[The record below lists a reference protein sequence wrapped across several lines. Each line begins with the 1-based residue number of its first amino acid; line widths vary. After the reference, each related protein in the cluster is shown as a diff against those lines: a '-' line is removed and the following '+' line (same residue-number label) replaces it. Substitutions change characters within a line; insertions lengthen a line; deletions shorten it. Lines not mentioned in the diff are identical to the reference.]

1 MKFTQRLSLRVR
13 LTLIF
18 LILASVT
25 WLLSSFVA
33 WKQTTDNVDELFD
46 TQLMLFAK
54 RLSTLDLNEI
64 NAADRMAQTPNKL
77 KHGHVDDDALT
88 FAIFTHDGRMVL
100 NDGDNGEDIPYS
112 YQREGFADGQL
123 VGEDDPWRFV
133 WMTSPDGKYRIV
145 VGQEWEYRED
155 MALAIVAGQLIP
167 WLVAL
172 PIMLIIMM
180 VLLGRELAPLNKL
193 ALALRMRDPDSEK
206 PLNATGVPSEVRP
219 LVESL
224 NQLFAR
230 THAMM
235 VRERRFTSDAAHEL
249 RSPLTALKVQTEV
262 AQLSDDDPQA
272 RKKALLQLH
281 SGIDRATR
289 LVDQLLTLSRL
300 DSLDNLQDVAEIPLE
315 DLLQSSVMD
324 IYHTAQQA
332 KIDVRLTLNV
342 QGIKRTGQPLLL
354 SLLVRNLLD
363 NAVDATLTAPVP
375 APVELYI
382 SDRNQELLIEVAD
395 RGCGVDD
402 ALKPHIFRQGF
413 SSKPDSE
420 NDIVGTEHG
429 IGLFLVAGYINKAG
443 GSIEIA
449 DNTPQGTIFSVF
461 IPNGLKHDPST

>member
-193 ALALRMRDPDSEK
+193 
-206 PLNATGVPSEVRP
+206 
-219 LVESL
+219 
-224 NQLFAR
+224 FAR

-281 SGIDRATR
+281 YGIDRATR

-332 KIDVRLTLNV
+332 KIDVRLTLNAH
-342 QGIKRTGQPLLL
+342 GIKRTGQPLLL

-363 NAVDATLTAPVP
+363 NAVR
-375 APVELYI
+375 Y
-382 SDRNQELLIEVAD
+382 S
-395 RGCGVDD
+395 
-402 ALKPHIFRQGF
+402 
-413 SSKPDSE
+413 
-420 NDIVGTEHG
+420 
-429 IGLFLVAGYINKAG
+429 
-443 GSIEIA
+443 
-449 DNTPQGTIFSVF
+449 PQGSVVDVTLNADSF
-461 IPNGLKHDPST
+461 IVRDNGPGVTPEALARIGERFYRPPGQTATGSGLGLSIVQRIAKLHGMNVEFGNAEQGGFEAKVSW

>member
-1 MKFTQRLSLRVR
+1 
-13 LTLIF
+13 
-18 LILASVT
+18 
-25 WLLSSFVA
+25 
-33 WKQTTDNVDELFD
+33 
-46 TQLMLFAK
+46 
-54 RLSTLDLNEI
+54 
-64 NAADRMAQTPNKL
+64 
-77 KHGHVDDDALT
+77 
-88 FAIFTHDGRMVL
+88 
-100 NDGDNGEDIPYS
+100 
-112 YQREGFADGQL
+112 
-123 VGEDDPWRFV
+123 
-133 WMTSPDGKYRIV
+133 
-145 VGQEWEYRED
+145 

-272 RKKALLQLH
+272 RKKHCSNYIPGSIALLVWL
-281 SGIDRATR
+281 INC
-289 LVDQLLTLSRL
+289 SRYRGWTHWITFRT
-300 DSLDNLQDVAEIPLE
+300 SRRSLE

-332 KIDVRLTLNV
+332 KIDVRLTLNAHS
-342 QGIKRTGQPLLL
+342 IKRTGQPLLL

-363 NAVDATLTAPVP
+363 NAVRYSPQGSVVDVTL
-375 APVELYI
+375 
-382 SDRNQELLIEVAD
+382 N
-395 RGCGVDD
+395 
-402 ALKPHIFRQGF
+402 
-413 SSKPDSE
+413 
-420 NDIVGTEHG
+420 
-429 IGLFLVAGYINKAG
+429 
-443 GSIEIA
+443 A
-449 DNTPQGTIFSVF
+449 DNFIVRDNGPGVTPEALARIGERFYRPPGQTATGSGLGLSIVQRIAKLHGMNVEFGNAEQGGFEAKVSW
-461 IPNGLKHDPST
+461 